1 MILQDYRDI
10 YDKLYNELMQKNI
23 CIMKRNS
30 RTGIVEDVNIANLI
44 LGEINKGLYDRTQ
57 GKIIEEL
64 KNRKSSIELPSK
76 TPLLKLS
83 DEVHYA
89 YRIVALRKVLTEID
103 RSYDIKRGYCKPSKQ
118 YLEIAW
124 EEARRMKSHFRRCAI
139 KENYTLYQDFLAV
152 ALNESYSR
160 TEEHQKQK
168 EEILKSLSNI
178 GRIPNSKYE
187 NEPNFEVCSQSNI
200 TKIKI
205 VQTPQTKLKV
215 SREYE
220 PEKKITNLSVLPQQL
235 GPKHLKINQVA
246 EGQLSIFD
254 EISYESLTRTK
265 DKKDKN

>member
-57 GKIIEEL
+57 DKIIEEL

-160 TEEHQKQK
+160 TEDHQKQK

-200 TKIKI
+200 TNIQIREVPKKVIVVKTGEIRGEGPTQLNIFGEEVPCNQIKA
-205 VQTPQTKLKV
+205 
-215 SREYE
+215 
-220 PEKKITNLSVLPQQL
+220 KK
-235 GPKHLKINQVA
+235 
-246 EGQLSIFD
+246 
-254 EISYESLTRTK
+254 R
-265 DKKDKN
+265 

>member
-160 TEEHQKQK
+160 TEDHQKQK

-200 TKIKI
+200 TNIQIREVPKKVIVVKTGEIRGEGPTQLNIFGEEVPCNQIKA
-205 VQTPQTKLKV
+205 
-215 SREYE
+215 
-220 PEKKITNLSVLPQQL
+220 KK
-235 GPKHLKINQVA
+235 
-246 EGQLSIFD
+246 
-254 EISYESLTRTK
+254 R
-265 DKKDKN
+265 

>member
-139 KENYTLYQDFLAV
+139 KENYTFYQDFLAV

-160 TEEHQKQK
+160 TEDHQKQK

-200 TKIKI
+200 TNIQIREVPKKVIVVKTGEIRGEGPTQLNIFGEEVPCNQIKA
-205 VQTPQTKLKV
+205 
-215 SREYE
+215 
-220 PEKKITNLSVLPQQL
+220 KK
-235 GPKHLKINQVA
+235 
-246 EGQLSIFD
+246 
-254 EISYESLTRTK
+254 R
-265 DKKDKN
+265 

>member
-1 MILQDYRDI
+1 
-10 YDKLYNELMQKNI
+10 
-23 CIMKRNS
+23 MKRNS

-57 GKIIEEL
+57 DKIIEEL

-160 TEEHQKQK
+160 TEDHQKQK

-200 TKIKI
+200 TNIQIREVPKKVIVVKTGEIRGEGPTQLNIFGEEVPCNQIKA
-205 VQTPQTKLKV
+205 
-215 SREYE
+215 
-220 PEKKITNLSVLPQQL
+220 KK
-235 GPKHLKINQVA
+235 
-246 EGQLSIFD
+246 
-254 EISYESLTRTK
+254 R
-265 DKKDKN
+265 